1 MILIWKIL
9 KGVSTMVG
17 FLIALL
23 SGALMS
29 IQGVFNT
36 QVTKASTI
44 WTANVFVQATAL
56 LICLGAW
63 AFTDRS
69 SLTQVFQ
76 VQPKYMLLGGAIGAF
91 ITYTVIK
98 SMDALGPAKAVMLIV
113 VAQLAVAYVIELFGW
128 FGVEKQPWDFRKAVG
143 MAVAIA
149 GIIIFKWK

>member
-1 MILIWKIL
+1 MI
-9 KGVSTMVG
+9 G
-17 FLIALL
+17 FFIALI

-29 IQGVFNT
+29 VQGVFNT

-44 WTANVFVQATAL
+44 WAASAFVQFSAL
-56 LICLGAW
+56 IVCLGAW

-69 SLTQVFQ
+69 NLLQVFQ
-76 VQPKYMLLGGAIGAF
+76 VRPVYMLLGGAIGAF

-98 SMDALGPAKAVMLIV
+98 SMDMLGPARAVMLIV
-113 VAQLAVAYVIELFGW
+113 VAQLLVAYVIELFGW
-128 FGVEKQPWDFRKAVG
+128 FQVEKQPWEWRKAVG